1 MPRAELVVPDD
12 VGGDKTFVKIL
23 NTDEMTVL
31 IKDSFINWKDL
42 VINIRFLCSI
52 QLKDIFEKRISQK
65 HYKES
70 KTQPNTLMIHREEI
84 VP

>member
-42 VINIRFLCSI
+42 VINIRFLCFI
-52 QLKDIFEKRISQK
+52 
-65 HYKES
+65 
-70 KTQPNTLMIHREEI
+70 
-84 VP
+84 